1 MVSPGLSTPRALRS
15 AVTSSSSSSASSS
28 TSTSSSFLDPW
39 LLLLTLG
46 VLATFIWN
54 GVLLEQLLYADYDGE
69 RFDLNDTLVLT
80 LSVFNAAG
88 AFTVLVARGHG
99 RSLQSG
105 VPLRHWL
112 VVAATYMG
120 AHRFGL
126 QSLRYLSFPV
136 QIVIKSGKAI
146 PVMLGERLLAGIR
159 HPPFKRAQV
168 VILCVAVAAFVLLAK
183 PPEPKKR
190 GGGGVQLEEGATGEP
205 TSASTSTGGGG
216 IGGPGGVGATAG
228 VDSTLDLGMGLGLIG
243 LALLCDAVY
252 GPMLNRIVEE
262 AKARTGK
269 GGKKEEEAGRRV
281 VGVPNAFHL
290 IFNLNLWQGLLTLPF
305 MLHSGELGRARSFF
319 GRHPEVV
326 PHILQLCGTMALGT
340 VFIFALQRSFGAL
353 TVTMTTTLRKLCSV
367 LYSSLFFGHSITP
380 SQWVATVAVF
390 LSGPLGKAVVYVF
403 PGIGG
408 GDGGGGDCG
417 GDCGDGGDGDESQIT
432 MEEEEE
438 RKMEKSRLGKAE

>member
-1 MVSPGLSTPRALRS
+1 M
-15 AVTSSSSSSASSS
+15 
-28 TSTSSSFLDPW
+28 DPW

-54 GVLLEQLLYADYDGE
+54 GALLEQLLYADYDGE

-183 PPEPKKR
+183 PPEPTKR

-205 TSASTSTGGGG
+205 ASAASTSTSTGGTGG
-216 IGGPGGVGATAG
+216 AGGVGATAG
-228 VDSTLDLGMGLGLIG
+228 VDSTLDLGTGLGLIG

-269 GGKKEEEAGRRV
+269 GETEEEAGRRRV
-281 VGVPNAFHL
+281 RVGVPNAFHL

-305 MLHSGELGRARSFF
+305 MLRSGELQRARSFC

-367 LYSSLFFGHSITP
+367 LYSSLFFGHSITLL
-380 SQWVATVAVF
+380 QWVATIAVF
-390 LSGPLGKAVVYVF
+390 LSGPLGKAVVYAF

-408 GDGGGGDCG
+408 GDSGDS
-417 GDCGDGGDGDESQIT
+417 GDSDERRT
-432 MEEEEE
+432 
-438 RKMEKSRLGKAE
+438 KEKSRLGKAE